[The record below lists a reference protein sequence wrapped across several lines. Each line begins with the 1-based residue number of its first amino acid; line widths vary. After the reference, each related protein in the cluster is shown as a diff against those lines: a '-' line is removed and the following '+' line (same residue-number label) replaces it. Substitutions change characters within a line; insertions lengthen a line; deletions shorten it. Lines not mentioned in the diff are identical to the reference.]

1 MQTKVNQELLEL
13 ETILH
18 SAQFISVRRRIF
30 RQLIESLIYEDVIQ
44 AQSTVV
50 SKDIIEFKVKGRDRA
65 GQSVSYLAYGKRRMS
80 FNRIRLLQ
88 EPILRIADNSKAE
101 AISLATFLIEIFSF
115 SDIDAGRLATFIDE
129 IQQTLLKDAIAQY
142 KRSQSSRLTRDG
154 SYDDLEG
161 DVMDGHPYHP
171 CYKSRIGF
179 DLTDNINYAP
189 DFQPEFSLFWI
200 AIHKENV
207 CISTTDTIAP
217 LQFIQHELGEKDYI
231 NFAEKLKTLGHNPEE
246 YVFLPVHPWQWRS
259 RISIQFIEA
268 IAEQRLIPLGIGT
281 DRYRPQQSIRT
292 LANQTCPHK
301 YYVKLP
307 LSITNTSTSRILAP
321 HTVSNAAKI
330 SDWLTKI
337 HEQDRYLKQ
346 ELKLILLKEVLGISY
361 HNQNLSDIQQQQVY
375 GLLSTIWRESLVTY
389 LQADEAAIPFNAL
402 CHIDIDGY
410 PFIQPWIEQWG
421 IENWL
426 EQVLKVT
433 VLPLIHLLFAHGIA
447 MEAHAQ
453 NIVLIHRSG
462 SPTRIALK
470 DFHDGIRFSRDALR
484 EPSLCPILQAT
495 PAHHAR
501 INRNSF
507 VETDDIAAV
516 RDFMHDAFFFINIAE
531 FAMFLEDNYGFQE
544 YKFWLKVTKII
555 LSYQSKFS
563 HLKPQF
569 EKFDLFTETI
579 QVEQLTKRR
588 LFPETEIRVQA
599 ALNPLFS
606 VRQGVTISC

>member
-1 MQTKVNQELLEL
+1 MQTKTNRELLEL

-18 SAQFISVRRRIF
+18 SDKFVSVRRRIF
-30 RQLIESLIYEDVIQ
+30 LQLIESLIYEGVIQ

-50 SKDIIEFKVKGRDRA
+50 STDIIEFKVEGRDRA

-88 EPILRIADNSKAE
+88 KPILRIADNSKAE
-101 AISLATFLIEIFSF
+101 ATSLATFLIETFSY
-115 SDIDAGRLATFIDE
+115 SDIDTGRLSTFIDE

-142 KRSQSSRLTRDG
+142 QRSQSSRLTRDG

-189 DFQPEFSLFWI
+189 DFQPEFSLLWI
-200 AIHKENV
+200 AVRKENV

-217 LQFIQHELGEKDYI
+217 VQFIQQELGEKDYI
-231 NFAEKLKTLGHNPEE
+231 IFREKLKTLGYNPED

-259 RISIQFIEA
+259 RISIQFIED

-292 LANQTCPHK
+292 LANQTSPHK

-330 SDWLTKI
+330 SDWLIKI
-337 HEQDRYLKQ
+337 YEQDRYLKQ

-361 HNQNLSDIQQQQVY
+361 HNQKLSDIQQQQVY
-375 GLLSTIWRESLVTY
+375 GLLSTIWRESLGTY

-410 PFIQPWIEQWG
+410 PFIQPWIDKWG

-433 VLPLIHLLFAHGIA
+433 IQPLIHLLFAHGIA

-462 SPTRIALK
+462 YPTRIALK
-470 DFHDGIRFSRDALR
+470 DFHDGIRFSRDALP

-501 INRNSF
+501 VNRNSF

-544 YKFWLKVTKII
+544 YEFWSKVTEII
-555 LSYQSKFS
+555 LSYQSKFP

-606 VRQGVTISC
+606 VRQGVKISC